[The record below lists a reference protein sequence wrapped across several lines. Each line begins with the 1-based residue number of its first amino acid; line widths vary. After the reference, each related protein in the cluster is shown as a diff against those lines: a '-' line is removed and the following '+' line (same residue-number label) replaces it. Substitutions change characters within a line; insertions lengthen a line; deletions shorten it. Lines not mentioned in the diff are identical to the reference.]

1 MRMVLPKLTIDL
13 PRPFRMEGVIRKDDS
28 LQHKAVREAV
38 TNMIIHAD
46 LMLNGILR
54 IEKYDDRIVLTHPGL
69 LKLPRYR
76 DDGNYDINNL
86 P

>member
-1 MRMVLPKLTIDL
+1 
-13 PRPFRMEGVIRKDDS
+13 
-28 LQHKAVREAV
+28 
-38 TNMIIHAD
+38 MIIHAD

-86 P
+86 FYS